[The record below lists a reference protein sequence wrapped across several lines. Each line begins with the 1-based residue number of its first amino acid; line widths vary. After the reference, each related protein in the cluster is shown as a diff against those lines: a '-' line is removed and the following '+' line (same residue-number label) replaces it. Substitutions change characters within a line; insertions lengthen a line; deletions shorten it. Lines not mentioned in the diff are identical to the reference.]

1 MTNFAGCNQSDNL
14 TVTEIMETD
23 KQKQITTI
31 MKKSTNNY
39 ERPEVQVVYVE
50 TEAGF
55 ASESGDKINSPA
67 NGYSWGD
74 EDIENL

>member
-1 MTNFAGCNQSDNL
+1 
-14 TVTEIMETD
+14 
-23 KQKQITTI
+23 

-55 ASESGDKINSPA
+55 AVAGSTGSGEDKINSPA

>member
-1 MTNFAGCNQSDNL
+1 
-14 TVTEIMETD
+14 
-23 KQKQITTI
+23 

-39 ERPEVQVVYVE
+39 ERPAVQVVYVE
-50 TEAGF
+50 TESAIAG
-55 ASESGDKINSPA
+55 SGDKINSPA

>member
-1 MTNFAGCNQSDNL
+1 
-14 TVTEIMETD
+14 
-23 KQKQITTI
+23 

-55 ASESGDKINSPA
+55 AITGSGDKINSPA

-74 EDIENL
+74 DDVENL

>member
-1 MTNFAGCNQSDNL
+1 
-14 TVTEIMETD
+14 
-23 KQKQITTI
+23 

-55 ASESGDKINSPA
+55 AIVSGYGEKNHAGAPMSEDTD
-67 NGYSWGD
+67 YMYD
-74 EDIENL
+74 L

>member
-1 MTNFAGCNQSDNL
+1 
-14 TVTEIMETD
+14 
-23 KQKQITTI
+23 

-55 ASESGDKINSPA
+55 ASNGIPNFSPA
-67 NGYSWGD
+67 NDNFYDQSDEWGF
-74 EDIENL
+74 

>member
-1 MTNFAGCNQSDNL
+1 
-14 TVTEIMETD
+14 
-23 KQKQITTI
+23 

-55 ASESGDKINSPA
+55 AVAGSGDKINSPA

>member
-1 MTNFAGCNQSDNL
+1 
-14 TVTEIMETD
+14 
-23 KQKQITTI
+23 

-55 ASESGDKINSPA
+55 ASDGFGEKNQAGASMS
-67 NGYSWGD
+67 
-74 EDIENL
+74 ENPDYMYDL

>member
-1 MTNFAGCNQSDNL
+1 
-14 TVTEIMETD
+14 
-23 KQKQITTI
+23 

-55 ASESGDKINSPA
+55 ASDGSGDKINSPA
-67 NGYSWGD
+67 YGYSWG
-74 EDIENL
+74 EDDVENL

>member
-1 MTNFAGCNQSDNL
+1 
-14 TVTEIMETD
+14 METD

-39 ERPEVQVVYVE
+39 ERPEVQVVHVE

-55 ASESGDKINSPA
+55 AVTGSEGYGIPGAPGASGEHID
-67 NGYSWGD
+67 D
-74 EDIENL
+74 EDY

>member
-1 MTNFAGCNQSDNL
+1 
-14 TVTEIMETD
+14 
-23 KQKQITTI
+23 

-55 ASESGDKINSPA
+55 ARSGDKINSPA
-67 NGYSWGD
+67 NDYSWGD
-74 EDIENL
+74 EDIVNL

>member
-1 MTNFAGCNQSDNL
+1 
-14 TVTEIMETD
+14 
-23 KQKQITTI
+23 

-39 ERPEVQVVYVE
+39 ERPAVQVVYVE

-55 ASESGDKINSPA
+55 AVTGSTGSGDKINSPA

>member
-1 MTNFAGCNQSDNL
+1 M

-50 TEAGF
+50 TESAIAG
-55 ASESGDKINSPA
+55 SGDKINSPA
-67 NGYSWGD
+67 YGYSWG
-74 EDIENL
+74 EDDVENL

>member
-1 MTNFAGCNQSDNL
+1 
-14 TVTEIMETD
+14 
-23 KQKQITTI
+23 

-55 ASESGDKINSPA
+55 AVAGVTGSEGYGTSGAPGASGEYID
-67 NGYSWGD
+67 G
-74 EDIENL
+74 EDY

>member
-1 MTNFAGCNQSDNL
+1 
-14 TVTEIMETD
+14 
-23 KQKQITTI
+23 

-55 ASESGDKINSPA
+55 ASNGIPNITSDDVVEES
-67 NGYSWGD
+67 D
-74 EDIENL
+74 EWFI

>member
-1 MTNFAGCNQSDNL
+1 M
-14 TVTEIMETD
+14 
-23 KQKQITTI
+23 K
-31 MKKSTNNY
+31 KKSTNNY
-39 ERPEVQVVYVE
+39 ERPEVQVVYVG

>member
-1 MTNFAGCNQSDNL
+1 M
-14 TVTEIMETD
+14 VTEIMETD

-55 ASESGDKINSPA
+55 ASESGFGGKNQAGAPMI
-67 NGYSWGD
+67 
-74 EDIENL
+74 EDPNYTYDF

>member
-1 MTNFAGCNQSDNL
+1 
-14 TVTEIMETD
+14 METD

-39 ERPEVQVVYVE
+39 ERPEVQVVHVE

-55 ASESGDKINSPA
+55 ASNGIQNITGEDVVEES
-67 NGYSWGD
+67 D
-74 EDIENL
+74 EWI

>member
-1 MTNFAGCNQSDNL
+1 
-14 TVTEIMETD
+14 METD

-55 ASESGDKINSPA
+55 ASEGFGEKNQAGASMS
-67 NGYSWGD
+67 
-74 EDIENL
+74 ENPDYMYDL

>member
-1 MTNFAGCNQSDNL
+1 
-14 TVTEIMETD
+14 
-23 KQKQITTI
+23 

-55 ASESGDKINSPA
+55 AGYNSQGFEEISPA
-67 NGYSWGD
+67 NGNFYDQSDEWGFL
-74 EDIENL
+74 N

>member
-1 MTNFAGCNQSDNL
+1 
-14 TVTEIMETD
+14 
-23 KQKQITTI
+23 

-55 ASESGDKINSPA
+55 ASNGRNSQGLQDVTEADIINESGEWI
-67 NGYSWGD
+67 
-74 EDIENL
+74 